1 MRSRLNAVRFIAYE
15 SLFMVL
21 VVVAALLVLQ
31 PQRASA
37 DDFTDPAFTTET
49 VATFSPFS
57 LVGMAFAPDGRIF
70 VWQKNGVIRII
81 KNGSVLPTPF
91 LDISSKVN
99 TFDDRGFWG
108 LAFDPN
114 FATNGF
120 IYMSYVFENTGNTND
135 SGAKT
140 SRFTRVTANP
150 ANPDVALAGSETTI
164 LGSVGTPPCSAQ
176 PVGSDCIPADGSS
189 HTIGNILFAP
199 DGTLYLGNGDG
210 ADAGFADPLALRAQN
225 LDSYNG
231 KILHINKDGTA
242 VPGNPFYDGTNSVH
256 SKVWLYGVR
265 NPFRFNIH
273 PVTGDIWFGDVGWN
287 TWEEVDRGVKGANY
301 GWPCYEGAGVQSAYS
316 NQAPCNTLSAG
327 AVTPPY
333 YTYNHSVGSTAISAE
348 RSHVA

>member
-1 MRSRLNAVRFIAYE
+1 
-15 SLFMVL
+15 
-21 VVVAALLVLQ
+21 
-31 PQRASA
+31 
-37 DDFTDPAFTTET
+37 
-49 VATFSPFS
+49 
-57 LVGMAFAPDGRIF
+57 
-70 VWQKNGVIRII
+70 
-81 KNGSVLPTPF
+81 
-91 LDISSKVN
+91 
-99 TFDDRGFWG
+99 
-108 LAFDPN
+108 
-114 FATNGF
+114 
-120 IYMSYVFENTGNTND
+120 
-135 SGAKT
+135 
-140 SRFTRVTANP
+140 
-150 ANPDVALAGSETTI
+150 
-164 LGSVGTPPCSAQ
+164 
-176 PVGSDCIPADGSS
+176 PADGSS

-256 SKVWLYGVR
+256 SKVWLYRVR

-301 GWPCYEGAGVQSAYS
+301 GWPCYEGAGVQSSYS

-333 YTYNHSVGSTAISAE
+333 YTYNHSVGSTAIGGPFYTATAYPQQYWGSFFFCDYA
-348 RSHVA
+348 

>member
-15 SLFMVL
+15 GLFMVL
-21 VVVAALLVLQ
+21 VLVAALLVSQ
-31 PQRASA
+31 PRASA

-91 LDISSKVN
+91 LDISNKVN

-114 FATNGF
+114 FTTNGF

-135 SGAKT
+135 TGAKT
-140 SRFTRVTANP
+140 SRFSRVTANP
-150 ANPDVALAGSETTI
+150 ANPDVALAGSETVI

-176 PVGSDCIPADGSS
+176 PPGSDCIPADGSS
-189 HTIGNILFAP
+189 HTIGSIVFAP

-210 ADAGFADPLALRAQN
+210 STRA
-225 LDSYNG
+225 SP
-231 KILHINKDGTA
+231 IR
-242 VPGNPFYDGTNSVH
+242 S
-256 SKVWLYGVR
+256 R
-265 NPFRFNIH
+265 
-273 PVTGDIWFGDVGWN
+273 
-287 TWEEVDRGVKGANY
+287 
-301 GWPCYEGAGVQSAYS
+301 C
-316 NQAPCNTLSAG
+316 APRT
-327 AVTPPY
+327 
-333 YTYNHSVGSTAISAE
+333 STATTGRSCTSTRTAPRCRATRSTTGPIPCGPRSGCTASAT
-348 RSHVA
+348 RSGSASTR